1 MAEEMPGYA
10 KALQAQ
16 VEAYKTE
23 VNGIE
28 RVARTSLTHEQQL
41 SVDNGIKEADEILK
55 RAETSLDKA
64 KETAAAA
71 EPKVKTESM
80 KAAKMFETQI
90 KDLEDQWKTVNPSL
104 PATTEMDQTRTDQT
118 RTNVYLS
125 AFELAGRTEAV
136 VQSLKV
142 SRLWT
147 LIDSRTRTTLENV
160 TRRAQTLRDEVKKH
174 LPGTTSSSSKVK
186 TTLKE

>member
-1 MAEEMPGYA
+1 
-10 KALQAQ
+10 
-16 VEAYKTE
+16 
-23 VNGIE
+23 
-28 RVARTSLTHEQQL
+28 
-41 SVDNGIKEADEILK
+41 
-55 RAETSLDKA
+55 
-64 KETAAAA
+64 
-71 EPKVKTESM
+71 M